1 MTPEQVRAAR
11 GWLNWTQAELAERA
25 QVGLS
30 TVKDYE
36 AGRRNPI
43 QNNLL
48 AIIAALESAGISFG
62 SRAVY
67 GPLATTGP
75 EKVSHTSSRTSRGPP
90 IFREVFGCTRG
101 YLPLRR
107 NRKPRSLRRSREIH
121 RRERVPR
128 AASGGADDQ
137 HSRCRQCP
145 HEAFV
150 GLVARYTAL
159 VPQPA

>member
-67 GPLATTGP
+67 GPLATTAGEGQP
-75 EKVSHTSSRTSRGPP
+75 YEFANIPRPPDFPRGIRMYSRISPIAEKPKTKKSSK
-90 IFREVFGCTRG
+90 
-101 YLPLRR
+101 
-107 NRKPRSLRRSREIH
+107 KPRN
-121 RRERVPR
+121 
-128 AASGGADDQ
+128 
-137 HSRCRQCP
+137 
-145 HEAFV
+145 
-150 GLVARYTAL
+150 T
-159 VPQPA
+159 